1 MAILITVAPVNDS
14 PVCSAVVPSVST
26 LWPPNHRLEP
36 VGFSGA
42 TDVDGDVLTYTVT
55 SIFQDEPTNTQ
66 GDGNTA
72 IDGFGVGTAQAL
84 VRAERVGVPQAPG
97 DGRVYHIGVRVTDG
111 SGASCTSELLVGVP
125 HDQSPQRSTPVDGGA
140 LYDST
145 VPNLPISG
153 ATSRGR
159 R

>member
-1 MAILITVAPVNDS
+1 MITVAPVNDS

-145 VPNLPISG
+145 VPNPPISG